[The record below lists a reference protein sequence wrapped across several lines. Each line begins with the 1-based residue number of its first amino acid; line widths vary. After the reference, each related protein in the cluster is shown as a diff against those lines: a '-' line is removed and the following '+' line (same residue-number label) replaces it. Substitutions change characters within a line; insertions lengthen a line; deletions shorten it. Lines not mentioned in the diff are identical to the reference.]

1 MSFSFDVTTDLSG
14 SGSYQGQLSSSYTN
28 ALSSYLQ
35 TDGADYVAFLAYV
48 ANELSVETALELKAE
63 IEAGNFSLSGLFSA
77 AQSKTGEVDADAITN
92 PQPTL
97 TVTVG
102 ETTYTIDL
110 TAMLT
115 GTDTA
120 FWTSGTG
127 KSTVYHTREFFT
139 DSQEPA
145 DYDPDWANS
154 SEPVNEAPS
163 PASFDVDISEFDIK
177 AGAPVDGNNLFE
189 INLLNGAV
197 DPEDDELSVVE
208 GTVVVKLNGNVVSSD
223 AFSIDGNTLVID
235 TNSDYFDTLFK
246 DQKWTFEVTYDIT
259 DGENVVASAGTVEV
273 TGTAD
278 QFSVEGTFTGNQ
290 TSGFN
295 TSTWD
300 GTFNVLIPTESLVSG
315 ADGYFDFAG
324 TATVTATGD
333 LLGTTETIQFT
344 VEGGSTQPTLGGAG
358 PGPFGGHEPGDNTY
372 ADTTVSKS
380 TTFASSDS
388 SILISYDSNTSNANG
403 GSAGVDGL
411 TSVSAELSNVTYWA

>member
-120 FWTSGTG
+120 TWISGTA
-127 KSTVYHTREFFT
+127 KSTAYHTREFFT

-145 DYDPDWANS
+145 DYDPHWADS
-154 SEPVNEAPS
+154 SEPVNKAPS
-163 PASFDVDISEFDIK
+163 PASFEEVINEFDIK
-177 AGAPVDGNNLFE
+177 AGAPVDGDNLFE
-189 INLLNGAV
+189 INLLSGAV

-259 DGENVVASAGTVEV
+259 DGEHVVASAGTVEV

-278 QFSVEGTFTGNQ
+278 QFTGTQAATFTPTGTVGSN
-290 TSGFN
+290 S
-295 TSTWD
+295 SDWD
-300 GTFNVLIPTESLVSG
+300 GSFSFVIVAPDE
-315 ADGYFDFAG
+315 AFDINYAG
-324 TATVTATGD
+324 TAKVTVTGD
-333 LLGTTETIQFT
+333 IDNNHNHSDKDEKIVIQI
-344 VEGGSTQPTLGGAG
+344 EGESLT
-358 PGPFGGHEPGDNTY
+358 FGMLKNDDNQEPGSPGY
-372 ADTTVSKS
+372 IASVQTVYSSYSSTDSTINVAYDS
-380 TTFASSDS
+380 TTSSG
-388 SILISYDSNTSNANG
+388 ANG
-403 GSAGVDGL
+403 VDQIE
-411 TSVSAELSNVTYWA
+411 SINVEVTYTYWA